1 MTHTYHP
8 KGVCSRLI
16 SFELTE
22 DGRLHN
28 VCFQGGCHGNTQGLS
43 KLAEGMPAEELV
55 DRLSG
60 IRCGMRPSS
69 CPDQLAKAVR
79 AALDNA

>member
-16 SFELTE
+16 TFDIDENGVVT
-22 DGRLHN
+22 N
-28 VCFQGGCHGNTQGLS
+28 VVFQGGCNGNTQGLS
-43 KLAEGMPAEELV
+43 RLAEGMTADELV
-55 DRLSG
+55 DRLEG

-69 CPDQLAKAVR
+69 CPDQLAKAVKK
-79 AALDNA
+79 AIGE

>member
-16 SFELTE
+16 SFELTD
-22 DGRLHN
+22 DGVLHN
-28 VCFQGGCHGNTQGLS
+28 VTFQGGCHGNTQGLS
-43 KLAEGMPAEELV
+43 RLAEGMRAEDLV
-55 DRLSG
+55 ARLEG

-69 CPDQLAKAVR
+69 CPDQLATAVR
-79 AALDNA
+79 RALNDR

>member
-16 SFELTE
+16 SFELAE
-22 DGRLHN
+22 DGTIHN
-28 VCFQGGCHGNTQGLS
+28 VTFQGGCHGNTQGIAR
-43 KLAEGMPAEELV
+43 LAEGMNAEELV
-55 DRLSG
+55 TRLQG

-69 CPDQLAKAVR
+69 CPDQLAKAVS
-79 AALDNA
+79 AALSK

>member
-16 SFELTE
+16 SFELAE
-22 DGRLHN
+22 DGTIHN
-28 VCFQGGCHGNTQGLS
+28 VTFQGGCHGNTQGLS
-43 KLAEGMPAEELV
+43 RLAEGMNAEELV
-55 DRLSG
+55 TRLQG

-69 CPDQLAKAVR
+69 CPDQLAKAVS
-79 AALDNA
+79 AALSK